1 MSTGQ
6 LPPIESV
13 SGGSHGVEAGYEQ
26 MLALAERYES
36 QAADFVEM
44 AGLGARVMANGDLLE
59 SSILSPGS
67 FADAE
72 VQVLDATTGADG
84 LTVRAIGIEA
94 DALGVRAVVAAFK
107 ASDSLSRHAIEML
120 DNALGRMLL
129 PAALVS
135 LPALLLAGGAGY
147 AYYSTLS
154 PAEQAAL
161 KEQLAEDLGQLLHDH
176 PELAQHL
183 INGGGG
189 LIQSLLPGIG
199 LLDPT
204 DGPIDQAT
212 TNDAA
217 RLLSLLLGNSTD
229 YHVNPIDVTGG
240 GAVDSVPGSLKDLMS
255 QLDATNKID
264 QADPTLHGAI
274 QIQQVGDKYIV
285 YIPGTDDM
293 SPIPQDGE
301 HARDME
307 TNYQLIGG
315 LDPDFH
321 RRDLADAIEAGAHPE
336 WELGIQVFED
346 TDDQLFEGIDL
357 LDPTKLVPEE
367 LAPVQPIGRMVLDRN
382 PTNFFAETEQVAF
395 HVGHLV
401 PGIDVTDDP
410 LVQARLF
417 SYVDTQLTRLG
428 GPNFNQIPVNRTHAP
443 VNDMLR
449 DGFHQHAVHAGVAP
463 YRPNSLDGGCP
474 FTAGGDLSDEQ
485 TRAFVDAARNVAG
498 PKVRAQPATFDDH
511 FTQPRL
517 FWESMSPVEQ
527 EHIIRAYSFELGKC
541 FEQDRKSTRL
551 NSSHTD
557 ISRMPSSA

>member
-44 AGLGARVMANGDLLE
+44 AGLGAKVMANGDLLE
-59 SSILSPGS
+59 SAILSPGS

-72 VQVLDATTGADG
+72 VQVLDATTGTDG

-107 ASDSLSRHAIEML
+107 ASDALSKHATEMI

-129 PAALVS
+129 PAALAS

-154 PAEQAAL
+154 PAEQQAL
-161 KEQLAEDLGQLLHDH
+161 EKQLADDLGQLLHDH

-189 LIQSLLPGIG
+189 LIQTLLPGIG
-199 LLDPT
+199 LLDPA

-229 YHVNPIDVTGG
+229 YQVNPLSDLPPGV
-240 GAVDSVPGSLKDLMS
+240 GAESEVPGDLRTLIQ
-255 QLDATNKID
+255 QLDRTNQID
-264 QADPTLHGAI
+264 ARDPNAQGAI

-315 LDPDFH
+315 LDSAYGNGIKQAMLDAGLEGKDVMLVGHSQGGMVSTSLAADPSFTQHFNVEHVVTAGSPTAQVPHLPDGTHAIHFENRGDAVPLLDGEDNPDDPNRTTIKFDEGSSDIGGNH
-321 RRDLADAIEAGAHPE
+321 GLDHYANGAAAADASSNGSIQDEIDRMRDDGYLGSGASGPVVSY
-336 WELGIQVFED
+336 QV
-346 TDDQLFEGIDL
+346 
-357 LDPTKLVPEE
+357 
-367 LAPVQPIGRMVLDRN
+367 
-382 PTNFFAETEQVAF
+382 
-395 HVGHLV
+395 
-401 PGIDVTDDP
+401 
-410 LVQARLF
+410 
-417 SYVDTQLTRLG
+417 TR
-428 GPNFNQIPVNRTHAP
+428 
-443 VNDMLR
+443 
-449 DGFHQHAVHAGVAP
+449 
-463 YRPNSLDGGCP
+463 
-474 FTAGGDLSDEQ
+474 
-485 TRAFVDAARNVAG
+485 
-498 PKVRAQPATFDDH
+498 
-511 FTQPRL
+511 
-517 FWESMSPVEQ
+517 
-527 EHIIRAYSFELGKC
+527 
-541 FEQDRKSTRL
+541 
-551 NSSHTD
+551 
-557 ISRMPSSA
+557 

>member
-315 LDPDFH
+315 LDSAYGNGIKQAMLDAGLEGKDVMLVGHSQGGMVSTSLAADPDFTSH
-321 RRDLADAIEAGAHPE
+321 FNVEHVVTAGSPTAQVPHLPDGTHAIHFENRGDAVPLLDGEDNPDDPNRTTIKFDEGSSDIGDNHGLEHYTNGAAAADASSNGSIQDEITRMHDDGYLGSGASGPVVSY
-336 WELGIQVFED
+336 QV
-346 TDDQLFEGIDL
+346 
-357 LDPTKLVPEE
+357 
-367 LAPVQPIGRMVLDRN
+367 
-382 PTNFFAETEQVAF
+382 
-395 HVGHLV
+395 
-401 PGIDVTDDP
+401 
-410 LVQARLF
+410 
-417 SYVDTQLTRLG
+417 TR
-428 GPNFNQIPVNRTHAP
+428 
-443 VNDMLR
+443 
-449 DGFHQHAVHAGVAP
+449 
-463 YRPNSLDGGCP
+463 
-474 FTAGGDLSDEQ
+474 
-485 TRAFVDAARNVAG
+485 
-498 PKVRAQPATFDDH
+498 
-511 FTQPRL
+511 
-517 FWESMSPVEQ
+517 
-527 EHIIRAYSFELGKC
+527 
-541 FEQDRKSTRL
+541 
-551 NSSHTD
+551 
-557 ISRMPSSA
+557 